1 MESIR
6 MASSRS
12 AWSKLRN
19 WAGCAACHVVASNQK
34 LPPLRQAPTPSFEE
48 IANRSNATE
57 KSLQRFIAST
67 HWDNKTIPM
76 TMSDQLPTKEETRAV
91 VRYILSLRRH

>member
-1 MESIR
+1 

-34 LPPLRQAPTPSFEE
+34 LPPLRQASTPSFED